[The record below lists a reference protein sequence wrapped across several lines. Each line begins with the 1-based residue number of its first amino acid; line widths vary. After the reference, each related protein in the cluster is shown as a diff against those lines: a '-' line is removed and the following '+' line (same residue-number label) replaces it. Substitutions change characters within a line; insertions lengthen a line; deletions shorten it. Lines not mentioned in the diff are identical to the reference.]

1 MPLPKL
7 VIPEYELELPSSNET
22 VKYRPFLVKEE
33 KLLLTAM
40 QLGGEKDMIS
50 AVKTIIKNC
59 TNLKSK
65 VDELA
70 TFDIEYL
77 FLKIRSKSIGEI
89 SKIMV
94 TCPDDEETQVE
105 VEIDLES
112 IGITWPEEKFST
124 KIELD
129 DTIGIIM
136 KYPSL
141 DTFVKLNFTG
151 EDVTVDN
158 IFDLSVSCIDQIY
171 EGDEIF
177 DVKSYTKKELL
188 EFLESMKS
196 DQFLKLQDFFAN
208 MPKLEHSI
216 EVENPKT
223 GVTSTVKLEGLR
235 SFFA

>member
-7 VIPEYELELPSSNET
+7 VVPEYELELPSSKEI

-40 QLGGEKDMIS
+40 QLGEEKDMMN

-65 VDELA
+65 VDNLA

-77 FLKIRSKSIGEI
+77 FLKIRSKSIGEV
-89 SKIMV
+89 SKILV
-94 TCPDDEETQVE
+94 TCPDDDETQVE

-112 IGITWPEEKFST
+112 IQVTWPKNHST
-124 KIELD
+124 KIELTD
-129 DTIGIIM
+129 DVGLIM

-151 EDVTVDN
+151 EDITVDN

-171 EGDEIF
+171 EGDEIY
-177 DVKSYTKKELL
+177 DVKSYTKKEILD
-188 EFLESMKS
+188 FLESMKS
-196 DQFLKLQDFFAN
+196 DQFLRLQNFFAD
-208 MPKLEHSI
+208 MPKLEHDI

-223 GVTSTVKLEGLR
+223 GVTSTIKLEGLG

>member
-7 VIPEYELELPSSNET
+7 VVPEYELELPSSKET

-40 QLGGEKDMIS
+40 QLGGEKDMMS

-59 TNLKSK
+59 TNLKGK
-65 VDELA
+65 VDDLA

-77 FLKIRSKSIGEI
+77 FLKIRSKSIGEM

-94 TCPDDEETQVE
+94 TCPDDDETQVE

-112 IGITWPEEKFST
+112 IEVTWPENHST
-124 KIELD
+124 KIELTD
-129 DTIGIIM
+129 DVGLIM

-151 EDVTVDN
+151 EDITVDN
-158 IFDLSVSCIDQIY
+158 IFDLSVSCIEQVYDGEEVQDI
-171 EGDEIF
+171 
-177 DVKSYTKKELL
+177 KTYTKKEIL

-196 DQFLKLQDFFAN
+196 DQFMKLQDFFAN
-208 MPKLEHSI
+208 MPKLEYDI
-216 EVENPKT
+216 EVENPNT
-223 GVTSTVKLEGLR
+223 GVKSTVKLEGLG

>member
-7 VIPEYELELPSSNET
+7 VVPEYELELPSTKEI

-40 QLGGEKDMIS
+40 QLGEEKDMMN

-65 VDELA
+65 VDSLA

-77 FLKIRSKSIGEI
+77 FLKIRSKSIGEV

-112 IGITWPEEKFST
+112 IEVTWPKKHSN
-124 KIELD
+124 KIELTD
-129 DTIGIIM
+129 DIGLIM

-151 EDVTVDN
+151 EDITVDN
-158 IFDLSVSCIDQIY
+158 IFELSVSCIDQIY
-171 EGDEIF
+171 EGEEIF
-177 DVKSYTKKELL
+177 EVKSYTRKELL

-196 DQFLKLQDFFAN
+196 DQFMKLQNFFAE
-208 MPKLEHSI
+208 MPKLEYDM

-223 GVTSTVKLEGLR
+223 GIVSTVKLEGLG

>member
-7 VIPEYELELPSSNET
+7 VVPEYELELPSSKET

-40 QLGGEKDMIS
+40 QLGEEKDMMN

-59 TNLKSK
+59 TNLKAK
-65 VDELA
+65 VDSLA

-77 FLKIRSKSIGEI
+77 FLKIRSKSIGEV

-94 TCPDDEETQVE
+94 TCPDDDETQVE

-112 IGITWPEEKFST
+112 IEVTWPENHSN
-124 KIELD
+124 KIELTD
-129 DTIGIIM
+129 DVGLIM
-136 KYPSL
+136 RYPSL

-151 EDVTVDN
+151 EDITVDN
-158 IFDLSVSCIDQIY
+158 IFDLSVSCIDQVY
-171 EGDEIF
+171 EGDEVQDI
-177 DVKSYTKKELL
+177 KTYTKKEIL

-196 DQFLKLQDFFAN
+196 DQFMKLQDFFAN
-208 MPKLEHSI
+208 MPKLEHDI
-216 EVENPKT
+216 EVENPNT
-223 GVTSTVKLEGLR
+223 GVKSTVKLEGLG

>member
-7 VIPEYELELPSSNET
+7 VVPEYELELPSSKEP

-40 QLGGEKDMIS
+40 QLGGEKDMMS

-59 TNLKSK
+59 TNLKGK
-65 VDELA
+65 VDDLA

-77 FLKIRSKSIGEI
+77 FLKIRSKSIGEM

-94 TCPDDEETQVE
+94 TCPDDDETQVE

-112 IGITWPEEKFST
+112 IEVTWPENHST
-124 KIELD
+124 KIELTD
-129 DTIGIIM
+129 DVGLIM
-136 KYPSL
+136 RYPSL

-151 EDVTVDN
+151 EDITVDN
-158 IFDLSVSCIDQIY
+158 IFDLSVSCIEQVYDGEEVQ
-171 EGDEIF
+171 
-177 DVKSYTKKELL
+177 DVKTYTKKEIL

-196 DQFLKLQDFFAN
+196 DQFIKLQEFFAN
-208 MPKLEHSI
+208 MPKLEYDI
-216 EVENPKT
+216 EVENPNT
-223 GVTSTVKLEGLR
+223 GVKSTVKLEGLG

>member
-7 VIPEYELELPSSNET
+7 VVPEYELELPSSKET

-40 QLGGEKDMIS
+40 QLGEEKDMMN

-59 TNLKSK
+59 TNLKTR
-65 VDELA
+65 VDSLA

-77 FLKIRSKSIGEI
+77 FLKIRSKSIGEV

-94 TCPDDEETQVE
+94 TCPDDDETQVE

-112 IGITWPEEKFST
+112 IEVTWPENHSN
-124 KIELD
+124 KIELTD
-129 DTIGIIM
+129 DVGLIM
-136 KYPSL
+136 RYPSL

-151 EDVTVDN
+151 EDITVDN
-158 IFDLSVSCIDQIY
+158 IFDLSVSCIDQVY
-171 EGDEIF
+171 EGDEVQDI
-177 DVKSYTKKELL
+177 KTYTKKEIL

-196 DQFLKLQDFFAN
+196 DQFMKLQDFFAN
-208 MPKLEHSI
+208 MPKLEHDI
-216 EVENPKT
+216 EVENPNT
-223 GVTSTVKLEGLR
+223 GVKSTVKLEGLG

>member
-1 MPLPKL
+1 
-7 VIPEYELELPSSNET
+7 VVPEYELELPSSKEP

-40 QLGGEKDMIS
+40 QLGGEKDMMS

-59 TNLKSK
+59 TNLKGK
-65 VDELA
+65 VDDLA

-77 FLKIRSKSIGEI
+77 FLKIRSKSIGEM

-94 TCPDDEETQVE
+94 TCPDDDETQVE

-112 IGITWPEEKFST
+112 IEVTWPENHST
-124 KIELD
+124 KIELTD
-129 DTIGIIM
+129 DVGLIM
-136 KYPSL
+136 RYPSL

-151 EDVTVDN
+151 EDITVDN
-158 IFDLSVSCIDQIY
+158 IFDLSVSCIEQVYDGEEVQ
-171 EGDEIF
+171 
-177 DVKSYTKKELL
+177 DVKTYTKKEIL

-196 DQFLKLQDFFAN
+196 DQFIKLQEFFAN
-208 MPKLEHSI
+208 MPKLEYDI
-216 EVENPKT
+216 EVENPNT
-223 GVTSTVKLEGLR
+223 GVKSTVKLEGLG